1 MMDFRD
7 NQTGSV
13 YIKILYKNAIQLP
26 PFFYFDE
33 IPNNLE
39 GGGRRLLFTLCGLP
53 WSENACSLPLLFEL
67 VVFVR
72 FEADEFG
79 SAGTANGGGLL
90 IIVDIF
96 P

>member
-1 MMDFRD
+1 MDFRD

-53 WSENACSLPLLFEL
+53 
-67 VVFVR
+67 
-72 FEADEFG
+72 
-79 SAGTANGGGLL
+79 
-90 IIVDIF
+90 
-96 P
+96 